1 MTIAYGLCE
10 ASEGEKVIILSDR
23 ITELLDIAGLKF
35 LMLSGILE
43 DRF

>member
-10 ASEGEKVIILSDR
+10 ASEGEKVILSDR